1 MARQPKRQ
9 RIETASRPGPLNDA
23 LSDALG
29 GLDTSGLPAGKEQ
42 PPSEP
47 ASSKAARSGAVRS
60 GAVRSKR
67 GRVVLRRE
75 KARRGGKVV
84 VIAHDFESSVRNS
97 EIEELGRRLR
107 KYCGSGGTVH
117 EREIEIQ
124 GEQADK
130 VRAFLEGEG
139 FRVVGV

>member
-47 ASSKAARSGAVRS
+47 ASSKAARS